1 MKEGRKKGDKGRK
14 RMKVVSREKDVEDSL
29 SHRLKQQA

>member
-1 MKEGRKKGDKGRK
+1 MVKMKEGRKKGNEGRK

-29 SHRLKQQA
+29 SHR